1 MARTDF
7 LLGEDGDLQIV
18 DGDLLT
24 GESDDQN
31 VALILKATKGSI
43 KQFPLLGV
51 GIALELNGLIDGRVK
66 RNIRLHLDSDGYKVI
81 KFEENNGVNSI
92 KYEDNNGAT

>member
-7 LLGEDGDLQIV
+7 LLGENGDLQIV

-24 GESDDQN
+24 GNSDDQN
-31 VALILKATKGSI
+31 VGLILKATKGSF

-51 GIALELNGLIDGRVK
+51 GIALEMNGSVDGRVK
-66 RNIRLHLDSDGYKVI
+66 RKIRLHLDSDGYKVTQI
-81 KFEENNGVNSI
+81 RENNGVINL
-92 KYEDNNGAT
+92 KYEDNNGST